1 MISVYFYSSLVT
13 TMINTY
19 LNNSALAVDESWFWY
34 LSAPSMDREWAWVW
48 AGEAAG
54 MLLVS
59 AILEALSLV
68 GVVPRG
74 GEVLVGV
81 ILGGVDL
88 GVEDLGVLLP
98 LILKC
103 GKKIIS
109 LDLFSF
115 LKIWLYVFTWHV
127 CKYR

>member
-1 MISVYFYSSLVT
+1 
-13 TMINTY
+13 
-19 LNNSALAVDESWFWY
+19 
-34 LSAPSMDREWAWVW
+34 
-48 AGEAAG
+48 

-115 LKIWLYVFTWHV
+115 LKI
-127 CKYR
+127 